1 MPVGKAGELRAFASV
16 GRYLQGPGAIAWLPQ
31 MTQRLGKSAAMLM
44 GTHFY
49 NREIDRIRGLFTEV
63 KMEVTLH
70 KISGSCTALEVEA
83 LKRMIA
89 ELPSQPEV
97 IIASAAGKRWT
108 PCALWRHSSIKP
120 CS

>member
-63 KMEVTLH
+63 KWRSRSIRSAEAVRRWRS
-70 KISGSCTALEVEA
+70 KRSSG
-83 LKRMIA
+83 
-89 ELPSQPEV
+89 
-97 IIASAAGKRWT
+97 
-108 PCALWRHSSIKP
+108 
-120 CS
+120 

>member
-89 ELPSQPEV
+89 ERHRSRRSSS
-97 IIASAAGKRWT
+97 ASAAGKRWT